1 MTDEELYSLYISPT
15 EPLLSFF
22 NCSLGPEGLT
32 VLCESSLD
40 GSRVSINYMCSY
52 DDSQPEDCEQ
62 CSFSVISVCA
72 CLVPQNAYLSL
83 PLPSPGGP
91 GPEIVIDV
99 ERYRPGRRV
108 RLNITATTGGGQSI
122 EFLIDF
128 ITSGL
133 HDYGTGCMHTLI
145 IVYINCSELK
155 PTLRCFQS
163 TDGPLILLSCQ
174 GVPFSVS
181 GLAQCSYN
189 HKDDS
194 ISSCTSL

>member
-1 MTDEELYSLYISPT
+1 MTDEEFYSLYISPT

-22 NCSLGPEGLT
+22 NCSLSPEGLT
-32 VLCESSLD
+32 ALCESSLD

-72 CLVPQNAYLSL
+72 CLVPQNAYLSP

-99 ERYRPGRRV
+99 ERYRPGRQA
-108 RLNITATTGGGQSI
+108 RLNITATTGGGQSR
-122 EFLIDF
+122 EFFIDF

-133 HDYGTGCMHTLI
+133 HDYGTECMHTLI
-145 IVYINCSELK
+145 IYINFSVLE

-163 TDGPLILLSCQ
+163 TDGQLILLSCQ
-174 GVPFSVS
+174 GVPFLVS
-181 GLAQCSYN
+181 GFAQCSFDS
-189 HKDDS
+189 KDDS